1 MKRFKVDYVGYDTM
15 EWGSINRTEIVEA
28 NNKEEA
34 KEKIESRSC
43 MGGYDY
49 YVERIEEVEG

>member
-1 MKRFKVDYVGYDTM
+1 MKKFKVDYVGYDTM

-28 NNKEEA
+28 ENETEA
-34 KEKIESRSC
+34 KDKIKSRSC

-49 YVERIEEVEG
+49 YVQRIEEVEE